1 MLRQRSHELHAP
13 HKCTRTRTRAHTS
26 SLTLGSFLTL
36 QHTLAR
42 MHERTHTSEDHQ
54 PTHISI
60 YHHGTHISMGGCK
73 HKSQAQES
81 SDASTRVKHT
91 PGGKPSLVSAPF
103 RSISVFRVPARA
115 FMHAC
120 VCVCARTWVRC
131 AQVWGG
137 SGTPVGCLY
146 ALALLFVFFCQ
157 PRLFCRLLCLLLR
170 LLACAHRHTHTHD
183 NTNACTHTHTLSCC
197 IIT

>member
-1 MLRQRSHELHAP
+1 MCVCVCMLRQRSHELHAP

-42 MHERTHTSEDHQ
+42 MHERTHTSEDYQ

-120 VCVCARTWVRC
+120 VCVCARAHVGAVRSGVGGQRHPSWLSLC
-131 AQVWGG
+131 ARA
-137 SGTPVGCLY
+137 P
-146 ALALLFVFFCQ
+146 
-157 PRLFCRLLCLLLR
+157 LCLLLSAAP
-170 LLACAHRHTHTHD
+170 LLPLALPASAPACMCTPTHAHT
-183 NTNACTHTHTLSCC
+183 
-197 IIT
+197 